1 MLFGI
6 TRKEYKILKTKY
18 QYEQER
24 VKDLEI
30 VNEHLKETIEEYK
43 KKIEE
48 YKFREIQREEDIT
61 KLNNA
66 IANSMEERNR
76 LNGELI
82 ELKNNHKRGKVKKKT
97 IEKI

>member
-1 MLFGI
+1 MLFCI

-18 QYEQER
+18 QDEQEK
-24 VKDLEI
+24 VKDLQI
-30 VNEHLKETIEEYK
+30 VNKHLKETIEEYK

-76 LNGELI
+76 LNLELA
-82 ELKNNHKRGKVKKKT
+82 ELKKKPKRSKLRKNKEEVK
-97 IEKI
+97 